1 MKITE
6 GGWRKFVETEQLKM
20 YCEVHGRSYHWQ
32 WQRPFYYFTLLI
44 PLGGKCAVLGLSW
57 PTWQNRS
64 KSVRKLKLPF
74 KNEYVKSD
82 HQGFSL
88 VLSPLLLQEAEPPHC
103 VYHSMY
109 YLVGKH
115 QKGMKRQPYSNFLKI
130 QTNKNNLSSR
140 TPSLLDLCCGRV
152 GEAVQARGYLAA
164 CHQTG
169 LGNNQSTLSL
179 SPAGSPGKAIKG
191 GQPRSRTRR
200 RGEALGWLR
209 ESTHWSHNCF
219 YCTGGQTD
227 R

>member
-44 PLGGKCAVLGLSW
+44 PLGGKRAVLGLSW

-82 HQGFSL
+82 HWGFSL

-103 VYHSMY
+103 VYRSMY

-115 QKGMKRQPYSNFLKI
+115 QKGMKRQPYSNFWKYK
-130 QTNKNNLSSR
+130 QTKTIFPLELPHFL
-140 TPSLLDLCCGRV
+140 TF
-152 GEAVQARGYLAA
+152 AA
-164 CHQTG
+164 EG
-169 LGNNQSTLSL
+169 LG
-179 SPAGSPGKAIKG
+179 K
-191 GQPRSRTRR
+191 RSRQVVT
-200 RGEALGWLR
+200 
-209 ESTHWSHNCF
+209 
-219 YCTGGQTD
+219 
-227 R
+227 